1 MPVTRRQ
8 FGAGAGGT
16 VTLPPVAKRLLGE
29 PRMGQAPTPAQK
41 FAAALAGTKTNPY
54 QRSFL
59 RFWNDL
65 VYTKDE
71 ARGGEVRKAP
81 AWPMFRDIE
90 EDLLTENR
98 LLLDKS
104 RRVMASW
111 FVCAFDIWLMA
122 GGQDPRWPA
131 LMLSTQNRQVVLAS
145 RKEKGFQGSAW
156 FIESRVKFVA
166 EELER
171 RGIREVWPGWP
182 TWKWTYTEGENSMG
196 GKINGVPQGADQ
208 CRGPGALFLHFE
220 EVSSWEQAQPSIE
233 SATMTLLGSDGIG
246 GHICCITT
254 AKVGTYAADLV
265 LDRVG
270 TRGWR

>member
-1 MPVTRRQ
+1 MPINRRDLLA
-8 FGAGAGGT
+8 GAGAAGLGSVLGT
-16 VTLPPVAKRLLGE
+16 SRLTRE
-29 PRMGQAPTPAQK
+29 PAPAQRL
-41 FAAALAGTKTNPY
+41 AAALRGTEKNPY

-59 RFWNDL
+59 RFWSEL
-65 VYTKDE
+65 VWTVDE
-71 ARGGEVRKAP
+71 ARAGQVRKAP
-81 AWPMFRDIE
+81 DWPMFRDLE

-145 RKEKGFQGSAW
+145 RKEKGFQGSGW
-156 FIESRVKFVA
+156 FIAKRVQFIA

-171 RGIREVWPGWP
+171 RGIREVWPDWP
-182 TWKWTYTEGENSMG
+182 TWEWKWCEGENSIG

-220 EVSSWEQAQPSIE
+220 EVAAWEQAQASIE
-233 SATMTLLGSDGIG
+233 SATMTLLGSEGIG
-246 GHICCITT
+246 GHIACITT
-254 AKVGTYAADLV
+254 AKVGTYAADIV
-265 LDRVG
+265 LDKVG
-270 TRGWR
+270 ERGWK